1 MLRCQILVSL
11 LVSLVGGVLPSFAD
25 EVRYYDKDG
34 VTYRETRR
42 VVQRPIVETQTRES
56 TQTFYREQY
65 TTKINES
72 VQERWTPVT
81 DYRLESYWVGRW
93 NPFVDPYLAQ
103 RYVPYT
109 RWERTTEIVKTPV
122 TCRQLVPETRTVR
135 VPVTTQ
141 RLVDEE
147 IIARVVVSGRG
158 ASSDLPWAAPT
169 NTAKLVP
176 VVGSQGPI
184 GGTAKLESDPPR
196 QGPTTA
202 WKASGA
208 EQR

>member
-1 MLRCQILVSL
+1 MFRRQIFVSL
-11 LVSLVGGVLPSFAD
+11 CIASLGGTLPSFAD

-42 VVQRPIVETQTRES
+42 VVQRPMAETQTRES
-56 TQTFYREQY
+56 TQTFYREEY
-65 TTKINES
+65 TTKISES
-72 VQERWTPVT
+72 IQERWTPVT

-141 RLVDEE
+141 RMVDEE
-147 IIARVVVSGRG
+147 IITRVAVSARGV
-158 ASSDLPWAAPT
+158 SSDLPWAAPT
-169 NTAKLVP
+169 TMAKLVP
-176 VVGSQGPI
+176 VVNDPGPI
-184 GGTAKLESDPPR
+184 GGTVKLESDPPR

-202 WKASGA
+202 WRASGA